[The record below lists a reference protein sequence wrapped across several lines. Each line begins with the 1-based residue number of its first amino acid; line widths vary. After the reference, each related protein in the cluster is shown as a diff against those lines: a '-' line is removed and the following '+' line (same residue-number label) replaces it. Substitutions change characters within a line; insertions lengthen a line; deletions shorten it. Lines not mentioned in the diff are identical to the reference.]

1 MRVSE
6 VLKVDGLKMYYR
18 MGQAY
23 VKAVDDI
30 SFSVRKGNCLGLAGE
45 SGSGK
50 TSIATTIM
58 RILPKNAQII
68 SGNIYLDGQDVLKF
82 DDEGFRKIRWVKIA
96 LVPQASMNAFDPV
109 FTIGDQIVEAILT
122 HRNVTKDE
130 AVSRVKELFQ
140 LVGID
145 PSRINNYP
153 HEFSGGMKQR
163 AAIAMALAN
172 NPDILILDEPTTA
185 LDVIVQAQI
194 LSLLR
199 SLKQKLNIS
208 MILITHDLSIIADV
222 CDSIAVIYAGKIVE
236 YGDINK
242 IYHSPKH
249 PYTQGL
255 LGAFPN
261 IKAKKQ
267 KLIGIPG
274 APPNLANPPSGCRFH
289 PRCPYAFDRCKVEE
303 PKLKEVEPGH
313 YVACHLYDK
322 GDSNA

>member
-1 MRVSE
+1 MQVSE

-68 SGNIYLDGQDVLKF
+68 SGVIYLDGQDILKF
-82 DDEGFRKIRWVKIA
+82 DDEEFRKIRWVKIA

-122 HRNVTKDE
+122 HRNITKDE
-130 AVSRVKELFQ
+130 ALSRAKELFQ

-322 GDSNA
+322 GDINA

>member
-1 MRVSE
+1 MSE
-6 VLKVDGLKMYYR
+6 VLKVEGLKMYYR
-18 MGQAY
+18 MGEAY

-30 SFSVRKGNCLGLAGE
+30 SFSVQKGKCLGLAGE

-58 RILPKNAQII
+58 RILPKNGEII
-68 SGNIYLDGQDVLKF
+68 SGNIFLDGQDVLKF
-82 DDEGFRKIRWVKIA
+82 NDEEFRKIRWVKIA
-96 LVPQASMNAFDPV
+96 MVPQASMNAFDPV
-109 FTIGDQIVEAILT
+109 FNIGDQIMEAILT
-122 HRNVTKDE
+122 HRNLSKEE
-130 AVSRVKELFQ
+130 ALARVKELFQ
-140 LVGID
+140 FVGID

-199 SLKQKLNIS
+199 SLKQKLSIS

-222 CDSIAVIYAGKIVE
+222 CDPIAVIYAGKVVE

-261 IKAKKQ
+261 IKVKKQ
-267 KLIGIPG
+267 KLIGIPS
-274 APPNLANPPSGCRFH
+274 APPNLANPPPGCRFH

-303 PKLKEVEPGH
+303 PKLKEVESGH
-313 YVACHLYDK
+313 FVACHLYDK
-322 GDSNA
+322 S

>member
-1 MRVSE
+1 MQVSE
-6 VLKVDGLKMYYR
+6 VLKVEGLKMYYR
-18 MGQAY
+18 MGKTY

-30 SFSVRKGNCLGLAGE
+30 SFEVQKGKCLGLAGE

-50 TSIATTIM
+50 TSIAATIM
-58 RILPKNAQII
+58 RILPKNGQII
-68 SGNIYLDGQDVLKF
+68 SGNIYLDGQNILKLS
-82 DDEGFRKIRWVKIA
+82 EEEFRKIRWVKVA
-96 LVPQASMNAFDPV
+96 MVPQASMNAFDPV
-109 FTIGDQIVEAILT
+109 FTIGDQIMEAILT
-122 HRNVTKDE
+122 HKNMSKDE
-130 AVSRVKELFQ
+130 AISRVKELFQ

-172 NPDILILDEPTTA
+172 NPDIIILDEPTTA

-199 SLKQKLNIS
+199 NLKQKLNIS
-208 MILITHDLSIIADV
+208 MILITHDLSIIADL
-222 CDSIAVIYAGKIVE
+222 CDSVAVMYAGKIVE
-236 YGDINK
+236 YGDIYK
-242 IYHSPKH
+242 IYKNPKH

-261 IKAKKQ
+261 IRAKKQ
-267 KLIGIPG
+267 RLIGIPG
-274 APPNLANPPSGCRFH
+274 APPNLANPPPGCRFH

-303 PKLKEVEPGH
+303 PKLKEVEPG
-313 YVACHLYDK
+313 YFVACHLYDK
-322 GDSNA
+322 GDQNA

>member
-122 HRNVTKDE
+122 HRNITKDE